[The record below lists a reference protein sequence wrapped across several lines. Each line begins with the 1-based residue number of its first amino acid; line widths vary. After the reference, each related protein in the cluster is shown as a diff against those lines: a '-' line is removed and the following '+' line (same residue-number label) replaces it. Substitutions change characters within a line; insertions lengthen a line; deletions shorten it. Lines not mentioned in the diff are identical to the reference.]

1 LEDGSYYRDL
11 TDIPV
16 PSSFTGQVKIIET
29 STASAE
35 LIKHASNAFL
45 AMKIS
50 FINAVA
56 TICEAVGA
64 DVAEVA
70 TGIGADSRI
79 GDRFLQPGIGYGGS
93 CFPKDLKAFRAAA
106 KEAGY
111 DFRLLDEI
119 ALINEEQRARFL
131 RKVRGALWTLK
142 GKKLG
147 VLGLSFKAGTDDIRE
162 SPAIPILRAL
172 LQEGC
177 RLSVYDPVA
186 QERARAE
193 FPVDGAVSFASSP
206 YCAADGADALLIL
219 TDWPE
224 FSRLD
229 LGAVRNALK
238 YHLLIDGRNMFEPA
252 QVTALGLAYVSMGR
266 PDVFPDD
273 HPVAAGHTIQN
284 GKVVGGK
291 YAVGAPR

>member
-1 LEDGSYYRDL
+1 MLLNGATRRPVRSCVEPEFLREGRAGCRFPVSRPDSYRVAIARRSISIVRSIYSKLEDGSYYRDL

-172 LQEGC
+172 ILEGC
-177 RLSVYDPVA
+177 RLRCLRPSGS
-186 QERARAE
+186 RACTSGVSSRWRCE
-193 FPVDGAVSFASSP
+193 FFFV
-206 YCAADGADALLIL
+206 ALLRCRRRGCAPQYL
-219 TDWPE
+219 PTGP
-224 FSRLD
+224 
-229 LGAVRNALK
+229 N
-238 YHLLIDGRNMFEPA
+238 
-252 QVTALGLAYVSMGR
+252 
-266 PDVFPDD
+266 FPDL
-273 HPVAAGHTIQN
+273 I
-284 GKVVGGK
+284 
-291 YAVGAPR
+291 